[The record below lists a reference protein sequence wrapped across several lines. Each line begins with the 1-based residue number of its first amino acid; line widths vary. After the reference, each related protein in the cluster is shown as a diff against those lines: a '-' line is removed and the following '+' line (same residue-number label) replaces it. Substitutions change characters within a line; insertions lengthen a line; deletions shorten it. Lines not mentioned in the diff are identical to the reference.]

1 MGKGGKNKGVGA
13 SRGIS
18 LTPKKSPKPPQ
29 RNQQRPTMK
38 LNNKVGTATGVT
50 FSLPLVSQ
58 QTNYDPTL
66 PVVPARKARSPSAH
80 STPTNARI
88 PSIATPGTPGIDQT
102 WNVANSPGMS
112 SSWFTV
118 STPIAG
124 SKATA
129 SSDPGTAIII
139 SWFEAV
145 KGIVDS
151 GYRFVV
157 GNNSRA

>member
-13 SRGIS
+13 SRGVS

-38 LNNKVGTATGVT
+38 LNNKLGTATGVT

-80 STPTNARI
+80 STPTTPRI
-88 PSIATPGTPGIDQT
+88 PPTPGTPGIDQT
-102 WNVANSPGMS
+102 WNVTNSPGMS

-118 STPIAG
+118 STPIPG
-124 SKATA
+124 SKS
-129 SSDPGTAIII
+129 SSDPGTALIL

-145 KGIVDS
+145 KGVVGS

-157 GNNSRA
+157 GNNNRA